1 MRTVEV
7 TELARSGDPPPSSV
21 QPHGTVVMR
30 QTVWAALPVGETGQG
45 DRALRGD
52 RDAVGRVR

>member
-1 MRTVEV
+1 
-7 TELARSGDPPPSSV
+7 
-21 QPHGTVVMR
+21 MR